1 MSQESFVIDLQ
12 ALAKDGGRVHR
23 TVPVESLGRLVE
35 SLLEPV
41 GTVTFEFQG
50 ERDDEGK
57 LYVDLQIQGDLVLQ
71 CQRCLEAMVW
81 PCNVQNRLLLLR
93 SGEELPENELEND
106 AVDALEVEPLTD
118 LLALVEDE
126 VLLALPLVSRHE
138 NCEPPVKAG
147 VDDEIS
153 PFAVLRQLRGKV

>member
-126 VLLALPLVSRHE
+126 VLLAMPLVPRHE

>member
-1 MSQESFVIDLQ
+1 MIDLQ

-126 VLLALPLVSRHE
+126 VLLALPLVPRHE

>member
-1 MSQESFVIDLQ
+1 MSQESFVIDLR
-12 ALAKDGGRVHR
+12 ALARDGRSVQR
-23 TVPVESLGRLVE
+23 AVPVKNLGRLAD

-50 ERDDEGK
+50 ECDDEGK
-57 LYVDLQIQGDLVLQ
+57 LYVDLRVQGDLVLQ
-71 CQRCLEAMVW
+71 CQRCLEALVW
-81 PCNVQNRLLLLR
+81 PCGVRNRLLLLR
-93 SGEELPENELEND
+93 AGEELPEDELEND
-106 AVDALEVEPLTD
+106 EVDALEVEPQTD

-126 VLLALPLVSRHE
+126 VLLALPLVPRHE

-147 VDDEIS
+147 GNEEIS